1 MARKDLLRGVLGVAA
16 EDVSTE
22 SRADYA
28 MRGASKSMKVS
39 IGSLAEASRLI
50 QEGETIIEIDPG
62 LIDAS
67 FVNDRLTG
75 DDDAFEAL
83 KASIAAGRQ
92 DTPVLLRPHPATG
105 GRYMTVFGHRRVRAA
120 AQLGRK
126 VRAVVKPLDDLAHVL
141 AQGQENT
148 ARADLSFIEKALFAK
163 KLLDLGQSR
172 EVIQAALTVDATLLS
187 RLLSVSSSVPGEII
201 EAIGPAK
208 QIGRDRWEDFKKR
221 IAIVEDMKTLDATL
235 RSAAFLALDS
245 DARFEALHGRLPDL
259 DRPRKRAVQPGQPSS
274 RTRAKPEKRTW
285 AANGGRIK
293 GVVGRSG
300 KAYAISL
307 TSKDSADFGAYLA
320 ANLDRMYEEFLSS
333 REEDET

>member
-1 MARKDLLRGVLGVAA
+1 MARKDLLRGVLGVAS

-22 SRADYA
+22 SRAGYA

-39 IGSLAEASRLI
+39 IGSLAEASRMI

-75 DDDAFEAL
+75 DDEAFEAL
-83 KASIAAGRQ
+83 KGSIAAGRQ
-92 DTPVLLRPHPATG
+92 DTPVLLRPHPTAS

-163 KLLDLGQSR
+163 KLLDLGQAR

-187 RLLSVSSSVPGEII
+187 RLLSVSSSVPRGVI

-221 IAIVEDMKTLDATL
+221 IAVVEDIEQIEALTRTAG
-235 RSAAFLALDS
+235 FLALDS
-245 DARFEALHGRLPDL
+245 DARFELLHGKLPDL
-259 DRPRKRAVQPGQPSS
+259 DKPRKRPIQAGQPAA
-274 RTRAKPEKRTW
+274 RARPEKRTW

-293 GVVGRSG
+293 GVIGRSG
-300 KAYAISL
+300 KAYTISL
-307 TSKDSADFGAYLA
+307 TSKDSAEFGAYLA
-320 ANLDRMYEEFLSS
+320 ANLDRLYETYLSS